1 MFRLFARLGWR
12 LSIPVVLILLGVLFY
27 AGGLVAGF
35 ADYMPF
41 NTYSDGWRMGM
52 LSKVSLRGNPLFKSV
67 EGELLM
73 GNDSSATVVKEA
85 DQVEFANPWEFS
97 AARSQLPELQQI
109 GGKTVAIHYRQLKLQ
124 LTRINGDT
132 DYRVLEVKP
141 VDLSAAPQ
149 GCGVQGTSRST
160 RSDGERVGYL
170 TKVSDRGNLIKT
182 YEVILQ
188 LGNAGNQFLAMSILD
203 NDIYKCAQA
212 FLQSGMR
219 VRVNYK
225 QSLIRNPTARDT
237 TYDIV
242 GIWPAPKEP

>member
-1 MFRLFARLGWR
+1 M
-12 LSIPVVLILLGVLFY
+12 
-27 AGGLVAGF
+27 
-35 ADYMPF
+35 
-41 NTYSDGWRMGM
+41 
-52 LSKVSLRGNPLFKSV
+52 
-67 EGELLM
+67 
-73 GNDSSATVVKEA
+73 
-85 DQVEFANPWEFS
+85 
-97 AARSQLPELQQI
+97 
-109 GGKTVAIHYRQLKLQ
+109 
-124 LTRINGDT
+124 
-132 DYRVLEVKP
+132 
-141 VDLSAAPQ
+141 
-149 GCGVQGTSRST
+149 QGTSRST

-225 QSLIRNPTARDT
+225 QSLIRNPTTRDT